1 MLMRT
6 DGFRQPG
13 RRGRTGRTAPDGAV
27 HLAVVPA
34 DARRGDEDAVALPV
48 PSGLPHLAGAGT
60 QRGDASR
67 IRTVPALRRPVG
79 PPAPEKAE
87 PLRTTVTG
95 GGSHRPIAA

>member
-1 MLMRT
+1 MRT
-6 DGFRQPG
+6 DAFRRPG
-13 RRGRTGRTAPDGAV
+13 RRGRTARPAPDSAV

-48 PSGLPHLAGAGT
+48 PSGLPRLAGAGT
-60 QRGDASR
+60 QCGGASG
-67 IRTVPALRRPVG
+67 ILTVPALRRPVG

-95 GGSHRPIAA
+95 GGSPRRIAA